1 MQLPCA
7 CAVKFKMNCT
17 ICKCIC
23 LPQLIY
29 EINEGL
35 GTIQL
40 LTLKPDELNEEIT
53 KKFEVLGI
61 EIPDMKYVHIIVN

>member
-1 MQLPCA
+1 MAKCI
-7 CAVKFKMNCT
+7 AVKFKMICT
-17 ICKCIC
+17 DKCIC

-29 EINEGL
+29 EINEGS

-40 LTLKPDELNEEIT
+40 LTLKPDELNKEIT

-61 EIPDMKYVHIIVN
+61 DIPDMKYVHL